1 MYHQCPVDV
10 KCLLCFFFVAAS
22 LALPFCL
29 LARCECHGHANHCDT
44 SLTPYRCLCTPES
57 HTEGYN
63 VSIKAWVPTLF
74 IFLWICTFY
83 IFIFSKSTFLMVLI
97 KQFFNETTLQYL
109 WDKLHFPASY
119 PNHHWLN
126 APTQAPT
133 LCSFYHQCKP
143 GSSVPPKPDSNCQL
157 TVDITLTNHPFG
169 QQ

>member
-29 LARCECHGHANHCDT
+29 LARCECNGHANHCDT

-74 IFLWICTFY
+74 IFFWICTFY
-83 IFIFSKSTFLMVLI
+83 IFILSKSTFYLSSKRALFSWSWLSNSLMKLH
-97 KQFFNETTLQYL
+97 FNICEDF
-109 WDKLHFPASY
+109 DKFHFPASY
-119 PNHHWLN
+119 PNHHRLN
-126 APTQAPT
+126 ARPRSQPS
-133 LCSFYHQCKP
+133 L
-143 GSSVPPKPDSNCQL
+143 
-157 TVDITLTNHPFG
+157 PFTISASPALWSP
-169 QQ
+169 QTWQ